1 VTKALPFAAAAL
13 AVAPLLAAL
22 AGALGSTACN
32 AITSVAVA
40 GADFGGA
47 TADAH
52 CDRRYVTDGGQ
63 PSAFCQEISATVAA
77 SQFSDDC
84 RDKHLA
90 TPGPGLCPRD
100 RVIAGC
106 KLDQKTDDGSIVRD
120 WYYDI
125 SNVPTASDGGSIFAP
140 PVPTSASSVASTC
153 ADRTRY
159 EDGAELILP

>member
-1 VTKALPFAAAAL
+1 MRLSHVY
-13 AVAPLLAAL
+13 VPLLL
-22 AGALGSTACN
+22 AGAVTACD

-63 PSAFCQEISATVAA
+63 ASAFCQEVTATLAA

-84 RDKHLA
+84 RGQHQA
-90 TPGPGLCPRD
+90 TPGPGLCPRA

-106 KLDQKTDDGSIVRD
+106 KLDKKTDDGSLVRD
-120 WYYDI
+120 WYYDV
-125 SNVPTASDGGSIFAP
+125 SDLLADAGANSGPDGAPTFAE
-140 PVPTSASSVASTC
+140 PVPRDGPGVGRTC
-153 ADRTRY
+153 LDRARY
-159 EDGAELILP
+159 EEGAELIYP